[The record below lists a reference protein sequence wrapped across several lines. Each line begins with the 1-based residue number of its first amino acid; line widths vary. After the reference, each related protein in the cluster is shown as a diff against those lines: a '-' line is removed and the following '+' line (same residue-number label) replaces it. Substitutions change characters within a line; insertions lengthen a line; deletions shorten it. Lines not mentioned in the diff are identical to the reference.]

1 MELSFAMPDMKKN
14 LAAAVSY
21 WYIELSMRQSLNVF
35 SSSLLPIEDV
45 EMMPKTEDAAPT
57 ATTTTT
63 TGRVTGTPVSV
74 ESLSSLVM
82 DCGVYLPGCRH
93 RGRALLVADLS
104 LLRSHLP
111 PVSHLAQLVAYY
123 QTVPR
128 KSAAKNGLVLLV
140 AGRPDQF
147 PKAFELIQQLVCH
160 FHVRTRCSSLFI
172 NETSQHQIQITILF
186 SGKPT
191 KVYRRCRHLERRRG
205 RPGSS
210 AETLQSIGI
219 RFVFSPSFKLSN

>member
-1 MELSFAMPDMKKN
+1 
-14 LAAAVSY
+14 
-21 WYIELSMRQSLNVF
+21 
-35 SSSLLPIEDV
+35 
-45 EMMPKTEDAAPT
+45 MPKTLVEDAAPT

-63 TGRVTGTPVSV
+63 GRMTGPMSV
-74 ESLSSLVM
+74 ESLNPLVM

-93 RGRALLVADLS
+93 RGRALVVADLS

-147 PKAFELIQQLVCH
+147 PKAFALIQQLLCH
-160 FHVRTRCSSLFI
+160 FQVLNAPH
-172 NETSQHQIQITILF
+172 
-186 SGKPT
+186 
-191 KVYRRCRHLERRRG
+191 
-205 RPGSS
+205 
-210 AETLQSIGI
+210 
-219 RFVFSPSFKLSN
+219 